1 MDHPP
6 NQVDPPFL
14 PRLYRSLST
23 QFQLLLDKSTPHTA
37 PRWLGLALLFLLYGI
52 RVYYLQGFY
61 IVTYGLGIFLLNLL
75 IGFLSPLDDDILSA
89 GEGGDGPLLPLNDSD
104 SEFKPFMRRLPEFKF
119 WSDAQQLTDASHAT
133 YTSHTTQ
140 HGRRTQTQQLTLLS
154 ASPLPSLP
162 PVCGVVS
169 GTRV

>member
-1 MDHPP
+1 MDHTSTV
-6 NQVDPPFL
+6 VDPPFL

-37 PRWLGLALLFLLYGI
+37 PRWIALAVCFLLYGI

-75 IGFLSPLDDDILSA
+75 IGFLSPLDEDALSA
-89 GEGGDGPLLPLNDSD
+89 GEVGDGPLLPLNDSD

-119 WSDAQQLTDASHAT
+119 WSAAAAAVAAARARSLL
-133 YTSHTTQ
+133 
-140 HGRRTQTQQLTLLS
+140 HGRTQPPLTLAL
-154 ASPLPSLP
+154 ASFLC
-162 PVCGVVS
+162 VCRWVCVS
-169 GTRV
+169 GMRA